1 MTTLEPKR
9 GLEIYLQR
17 MKIEETFK
25 DCKDLLH
32 LPKLMNKKQALLEQM
47 IALCL
52 LSYIAGVWLGEALR
66 DVVYGKLEIA
76 AVSEALLN
84 RTPVD
89 ANAHPQWLLYSG
101 LFVLLKQKLRLS
113 KTQSEAVSRAAASA
127 FAVLIYG
134 NVRSFV

>member
-1 MTTLEPKR
+1 MTSLEPTR
-9 GLEIYLQR
+9 GLDIYLKR
-17 MKIEETFK
+17 MKIEETFR

-52 LSYIAGVWLGEALR
+52 LTYVAGVWLGEALR
-66 DVVYGKLEIA
+66 DVIYGKIEVA
-76 AVSEALLN
+76 SVSDTLHN

-89 ANAHPQWLLYSG
+89 TNSHPKWLIYSG

-113 KTQSEAVSRAAASA
+113 ETQVDTITREAASA
-127 FAVLIYG
+127 FAVLIFG